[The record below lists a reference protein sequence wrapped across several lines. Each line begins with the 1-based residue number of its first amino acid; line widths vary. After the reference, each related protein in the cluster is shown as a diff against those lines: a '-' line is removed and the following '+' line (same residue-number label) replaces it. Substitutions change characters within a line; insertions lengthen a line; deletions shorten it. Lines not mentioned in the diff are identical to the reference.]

1 VSSEAQV
8 EELLAGGADRVV
20 LGSRAL
26 SFREATERLI
36 AATGERLCV
45 GIEAEGPTIRPRGR
59 GAELPLWETLL
70 WLGEAGV
77 SRYVYTDVGRSGT
90 LSGPDLDGIWA
101 LATHTGTP
109 VIASGGIASIEDLRT
124 VAALGGRVEGA
135 VVGRALYEGLDVRE
149 ALAAAISASPED
161 PARGDPNG
169 RP

>member
-1 VSSEAQV
+1 
-8 EELLAGGADRVV
+8 
-20 LGSRAL
+20 
-26 SFREATERLI
+26 
-36 AATGERLCV
+36 
-45 GIEAEGPTIRPRGR
+45 
-59 GAELPLWETLL
+59 
-70 WLGEAGV
+70 
-77 SRYVYTDVGRSGT
+77 
-90 LSGPDLDGIWA
+90 
-101 LATHTGTP
+101 